1 MVGVAFIGTRTHAL
15 PDPARTRPLTHAHM
29 NDWGRDCVTRS
40 ERMIHSTVD
49 RNSYATPKN
58 AMPLHRHTSGK
69 CVLAWI
75 RGRALIWIKQKDHED
90 NMTKKQLRHFPRRK
104 NVATTSGASCCHCHR
119 PHPPQTRRPSQPQPT
134 VGTSADRPTA
144 CIKFLALMS
153 PKHDE
158 RASASAARQGEI
170 LIQRYP

>member
-90 NMTKKQLRHFPRRK
+90 NMTKKQSRHFPRRK
-104 NVATTSGASCCHCHR
+104 KCCDYERGFMLSLSQAS
-119 PHPPQTRRPSQPQPT
+119 S
-134 VGTSADRPTA
+134 SADETSISAATDSRNFCRPTDR
-144 CIKFLALMS
+144 L
-153 PKHDE
+153 H
-158 RASASAARQGEI
+158 
-170 LIQRYP
+170 